1 MGILRMITVIFGV
14 GLLAMVVLS
23 AGITFMPG
31 TKIGHVFGAS
41 QEALA
46 GHEPQH
52 STIKERN
59 DAVDAGTA
67 ADAGTV
73 AATPAGPK
81 PAAPAEAQAL
91 PEQQGR

>member
-1 MGILRMITVIFGV
+1 MGRNQGMGILRMIAVIFGV
-14 GLLAMVVLS
+14 GLLAMVVLT

-41 QEALA
+41 PEALA
-46 GHEPQH
+46 GREPQH
-52 STIKERN
+52 RTLKDWN
-59 DAVDAGTA
+59 DAPDAGTG

-73 AATPAGPK
+73 
-81 PAAPAEAQAL
+81 AAPAEAQAL